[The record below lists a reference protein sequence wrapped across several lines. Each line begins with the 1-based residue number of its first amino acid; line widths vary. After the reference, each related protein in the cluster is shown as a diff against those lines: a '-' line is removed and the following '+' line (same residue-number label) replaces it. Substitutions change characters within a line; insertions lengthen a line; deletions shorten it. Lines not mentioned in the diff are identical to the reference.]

1 MIRVILLALLTV
13 VVLLLIT
20 AGGLF
25 AALGPDEIKADF
37 ARLKQQYTAPPPPP
51 PEDQIVYYTLPEM
64 RAQINAR
71 KVNQELV
78 LFAGELRLHRPNDQ
92 VYVQGAMPQIIDAFQ
107 CYFRDEEVG
116 SATQAIDV
124 QKLKRVMLE
133 RINGFIAPG
142 KVDDILFREMSVQ

>member
-1 MIRVILLALLTV
+1 MIRLILFALLTV
-13 VVLLLIT
+13 VVLLLIA
-20 AGGLF
+20 AGGLY

-37 ARLKQQYTAPPPPP
+37 AKLKQQYAAPPPPP

-64 RAQINAR
+64 RAQINPR

-78 LFAGELRLHRPNDQ
+78 MFAGELRLHRANDQ
-92 VYVQGAMPQIIDAFQ
+92 VYVQAAMPHIIDAFQ
-107 CYFRDEEVG
+107 CYFRDEQVG

-124 QKLKRVMLE
+124 PKLKRVMLA
-133 RINGFIAPG
+133 RINSFIAPA